1 MRDLIERRRRQAELF
16 PSGKTLPDICLTV
29 RGTING
35 SVDGM
40 DDLRLGEAVE
50 LLRLTVA
57 TWQPSLPH
65 CREIDHAVLALV
77 RATIRYAEA
86 NGLTTAAM
94 RREGRP

>member
-29 RGTING
+29 RGTIDG
-35 SVDGM
+35 SVEGL
-40 DDLRLGEAVE
+40 DDLTLGEAVD

-57 TWQPSLPH
+57 TWRPSLADW
-65 CREIDHAVLALV
+65 RGIDDAVLAMV
-77 RATIRYAEA
+77 RATVLYAEA
-86 NGLTTAAM
+86 HGLTTAAM